1 MGIIWRWKKIKM
13 LDSTVIAYRHLKYEK
28 QFTRI
33 PKTHCNCKI
42 TFNSLSS
49 PPQMP
54 GSHRTVWTSLDSES
68 SREAQKVESDH
79 CSPTASAAQCE
90 ASMLWAEKLAQS
102 IILNR
107 QTSLLIPLLT
117 AGNGVKTPSHLFTQ
131 LLSCSVDVPKQM
143 YKCPMTINWWFI
155 LQDAC

>member
-13 LDSTVIAYRHLKYEK
+13 LDSTIIAYRHLKYEK

-90 ASMLWAEKLAQS
+90 ACMLWAEKLAQS
-102 IILNR
+102 IVLNR
-107 QTSLLIPLLT
+107 HKPRFS
-117 AGNGVKTPSHLFTQ
+117 FR
-131 LLSCSVDVPKQM
+131 C
-143 YKCPMTINWWFI
+143 
-155 LQDAC
+155 